1 MSENREPRISHLT
14 KPRTRTLISSYR
26 PFLESLTRSALTAY
40 YRAHVVNW
48 PSFFNNQLG
57 WFPRLA
63 LCSLPPRSGWLSRK
77 KEKKLPFSSLF
88 PRQSSHQLIHTK
100 RQSKPKVPIF
110 TQKPSFFSFFSL
122 FSASFLAAHYTP
134 RCAVYCFLIS
144 RTDESPLVR
153 SCFYFSLYQN
163 TEARSQKWETEK
175 KNIQKH
181 KTVSAD
187 RINPTRRDHLFNWIL
202 KNLLP
207 FGEKPDWESHLS
219 FRPAL
224 ALHCQWCEKILQWPF
239 LAFCVVYSRSVKG
252 WLAEIH
258 TFLLLVEMPE
268 SSDELVLLL
277 TGFFVFLFE
286 CFL

>member
-63 LCSLPPRSGWLSRK
+63 PCSITPGQADFPEK

-110 TQKPSFFSFFSL
+110 TQKPSFFSFFHFFRLL
-122 FSASFLAAHYTP
+122 FLQLTIHHAVPSIAFSSRAPMKAHWFVLVFTFP
-134 RCAVYCFLIS
+134 FI
-144 RTDESPLVR
+144 RTRRPDLKNGKQR
-153 SCFYFSLYQN
+153 KKIFRNTKLYQ
-163 TEARSQKWETEK
+163 
-175 KNIQKH
+175 
-181 KTVSAD
+181 
-187 RINPTRRDHLFNWIL
+187 PT
-202 KNLLP
+202 
-207 FGEKPDWESHLS
+207 G
-219 FRPAL
+219 
-224 ALHCQWCEKILQWPF
+224 
-239 LAFCVVYSRSVKG
+239 
-252 WLAEIH
+252 
-258 TFLLLVEMPE
+258 
-268 SSDELVLLL
+268 
-277 TGFFVFLFE
+277 
-286 CFL
+286 